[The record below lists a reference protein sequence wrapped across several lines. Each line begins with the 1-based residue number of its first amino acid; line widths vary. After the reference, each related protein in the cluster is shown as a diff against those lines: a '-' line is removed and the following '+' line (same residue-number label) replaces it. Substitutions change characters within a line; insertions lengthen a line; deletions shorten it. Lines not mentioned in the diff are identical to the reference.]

1 MRHSDPTADDITT
14 LIETQMHLEGPLLPI
29 FHAIQDACGF
39 VPESALPLIAGRLN
53 LTVAEVHGVMSFY
66 HDFRKTPA
74 GKLVVRI
81 CRAEACQSMGGSALS
96 AAVLDKLGLDWGGTT
111 ADGTVTVEA
120 VYCLGLCACAPAAMV
135 GDTLIARANVPR
147 LERAMEGAA

>member
-1 MRHSDPTADDITT
+1 MPHAAPSTDDITA

-29 FHAIQDACGF
+29 FHAIQETYGF
-39 VPESALPLIAGRLN
+39 VPQEALPVIAQALN

-74 GKLVVRI
+74 GDVVVKI
-81 CRAEACQSMGGSALS
+81 CRAEACQSMGANALS

-111 ADGTVTVEA
+111 ADGKLTVEP

-135 GDTLIARANVPR
+135 GGKLVARADLAR
-147 LERAMEGAA
+147 LEKAMEGAA